1 MFLCFR
7 LVETNP
13 ILPSMR
19 TPAYHQ
25 ILFLFLLFALPA
37 SLSAQCTAGFN
48 YSASGASVDFTSTA
62 SGAFTFISYDYG
74 DGNTSN
80 GTSNPTHVYAEE
92 GVYIACQIIQ
102 DFGGSC
108 FDVLCDTV
116 FTENATC
123 SADFDWFDS
132 GLSVDFIDFSLG
144 TYDSLSW
151 EFGDGNTTGELDP
164 THTYAT
170 PGSYTACLSLYE
182 QGVLCDSI
190 CKTVSVDS
198 TGGGGGGVCV
208 AQFAADIAGLTVAFT
223 NQSIGNYNTQLWDF
237 GDQLGTSF
245 QNNPTY
251 TYSSAGTYEVCLL
264 VLDSNGGACFDEYC
278 MDVTVGGGGGGG
290 ACTADFSYETDGLTI
305 DMEDESTGLYL
316 TALWD
321 YGDGGF
327 PSFDPSYT
335 YDEAGEYDVCL
346 TIVNPFPFCTDTYCE
361 TVEIVELTCDAS
373 FEYSFDP
380 ATNAY
385 SFSNTTTEGNVT
397 SVEWEFGDGNS
408 STFANP
414 TYNYNAPGVYEVCLS
429 TFDEGNLCG
438 SVCRDVEVYPLS
450 IAEAQN
456 QSIQVFPNPNQGSFT
471 IQGLSKE
478 GGMAVLRDLAGRV
491 VHATRLDASTNLELD
506 VSSGTY
512 VLEVQSNGEVHYQ
525 RLVIE

>member
-1 MFLCFR
+1 LI
-7 LVETNP
+7 T
-13 ILPSMR
+13 
-19 TPAYHQ
+19 
-25 ILFLFLLFALPA
+25 
-37 SLSAQCTAGFN
+37 
-48 YSASGASVDFTSTA
+48 
-62 SGAFTFISYDYG
+62 YDYG
-74 DGNTSN
+74 DGNFDN
-80 GTSNPTHVYAEE
+80 GLNNPTHVYAEE
-92 GVYIACQIIQ
+92 GVYITCQIIQ
-102 DFGGSC
+102 DMNGNC
-108 FDVLCDTV
+108 FDVFCDTV
-116 FTENATC
+116 FTENGTC
-123 SADFDWFDS
+123 SAGFDWFDS
-132 GLSVDFIDFSLG
+132 GLSVEFIGFSLG
-144 TYDSLSW
+144 SYDSLSW
-151 EFGDGNTTGELDP
+151 EFGDGNSTGELDP
-164 THTYAT
+164 IHTYAT
-170 PGSYTACLSLYE
+170 PGSYTACLSLYD

-190 CKTVSVDS
+190 CETINVDT
-198 TGGGGGGVCV
+198 TGGGGGGLCI
-208 AQFAADIAGLTVAFT
+208 ADFAADVAGLSVAFT
-223 NQSIGNYNTQLWDF
+223 NLSLGNYNTTLWDF

-251 TYSSAGTYEVCLL
+251 IYSSAGTYEVCLL
-264 VLDSNGGACFDEYC
+264 MLDSAGGACFDQYC

-290 ACTADFSYETDGLTI
+290 ACNADFSYETDGLSI

-327 PSFDPSYT
+327 PSFDPFYT
-335 YDEAGEYDVCL
+335 YDEAGEYEVCL

-373 FEYSFDP
+373 FDYSFDP

-438 SVCRDVEVYPLS
+438 FVCEDVEVYPLS
-450 IAEAQN
+450 IGEAF
-456 QSIQVFPNPNQGSFT
+456 SSETRVFPNPNSGSFS
-471 IQGLSKE
+471 IQGLPSD
-478 GGMAVLRDLAGRV
+478 GGMVMLRDLAGRV
-491 VHATRLDASTNLELD
+491 VHQVRINSTSEALQLD

-512 VLEVQSNGEVHYQ
+512 LLEIQVNGNAYFH